1 MERTR
6 LLVRNLD
13 LSVTREE
20 LRGLFANYGEVRRV
34 RIKEGGTALVL
45 MSGESEAEGAKQGL
59 DLSDFRGRILRV
71 YEARPYR
78 FGVYRRF

>member
-20 LRGLFANYGEVRRV
+20 LRGLFSNYGEVRRV
-34 RIKEGGTALVL
+34 KINEGGSALVL
-45 MSGESEAEGAKQGL
+45 MSSESEAEGAKEAL
-59 DLSDFRGRILRV
+59 DLSDFRGRVLRV

-78 FGVYRRF
+78 SGVYRSS